1 MVIPHEIISPRTC
14 LYPTKPSALQPHDT
28 GIAHGGC
35 NLLGESGQT
44 FLIPWDDFFNIE
56 LVADASTYL

>member
-1 MVIPHEIISPRTC
+1 MKSSALEHAYILPN
-14 LYPTKPSALQPHDT
+14 PSALQPHDT